1 MSQTIRSICGENGS
15 VLVVTLMVL
24 ALLSIVAFAAV
35 RSSTTEVQIAGNE
48 LLHQKYFFTADAGLD
63 HAFVLLEKNYRTAN
77 ALAVRSGEAGNWN
90 FAFSGKDRIAGTAD
104 DGVDGNGDGLGSYAE
119 GVVWTDDGARIDGI
133 SYRITLWNNDDSAV
147 GGSFDDDH
155 DGLVWIRA
163 DASGPKGGGAS
174 VQMLLQGG
182 SGGQVFS
189 DYTAQ
194 AGYGAGR
201 QYVSS
206 DLNPITDFS
215 RQL

>member
-1 MSQTIRSICGENGS
+1 MRQAMRNMSGEKGS

-63 HAFVLLEKNYRTAN
+63 HALRLLEKRYQAVNT
-77 ALAVRSGEAGNWN
+77 LAVRSGQAGNWN
-90 FAFSGKDRIAGTAD
+90 FAFSGSDQMAGTSD
-104 DGVDGNGDGLGSYAE
+104 DAVDRNGDGLGSYAE
-119 GVVWTDDGARIDGI
+119 GAVWVERAEIDGI

-147 GGSFDDDH
+147 GGSFDDDR
-155 DGLVWIRA
+155 DGLVWIRS
-163 DASGPKGGGAS
+163 DATGRKGGGAS
-174 VQMLLQGG
+174 LQMLLQGG
-182 SGGQVFS
+182 SDGQVIS

-194 AGYGAGR
+194 AGNGAGR
-201 QYVSS
+201 QYIGS
-206 DLNPITDFS
+206 DPDPITDFS

>member
-1 MSQTIRSICGENGS
+1 MPQTVQDTGGENGS

-63 HAFVLLEKNYRTAN
+63 HALRLLEKHYRAVNT
-77 ALAVRSGEAGNWN
+77 LAVNSGEAGNWN
-90 FAFSGKDRIAGTAD
+90 FAFSGNDQMTGTSD
-104 DGVDGNGDGLGSYAE
+104 DAIDSNGDDTGSYAE
-119 GVVWTDDGARIDGI
+119 AVVWIDRARIDGI
-133 SYRITLWNNDDSAV
+133 SYRITLWNNDDSAL
-147 GGSFDDDH
+147 GGSFDDDR
-155 DGLVWIRA
+155 DGLVWIRS
-163 DASGPKGGGAS
+163 DATGPKGGGAS
-174 VQMLLQGG
+174 VQMLLQGESDG
-182 SGGQVFS
+182 HVFS

-194 AGYGAGR
+194 AGNGAGR
-201 QYVSS
+201 QYVSG